1 MRRRHECRVVID
13 IEEREAGLLKVVK
26 WKRWRSSGMME
37 VMHGKK
43 WES

>member
-1 MRRRHECRVVID
+1 MRGRHECMVVID
-13 IEEREAGLLKVVK
+13 IEGGEDVLLKVVK
-26 WKRWRSSGMME
+26 WKRWGSSGMME